1 MSFVSD
7 LKTNSSVTAYYM
19 VAKKD
24 LRQGKRGKYLTVVL
38 QDKTGSIDAKVW
50 DNAEALGKLFDEGD
64 VVNISGDVT
73 TYNGSLQLTVKKLE
87 KLDSGDFE
95 PAYFL
100 PSSIR
105 DSEDM
110 FSELTAI
117 IDSLDDEDIK
127 ALLREFFK
135 DDDIR
140 ERFKT
145 APAAMKM
152 HHDYIGGLIEHI
164 LSLCAISK
172 LVCSHY
178 KSVNYSMIIAGC
190 VLHDIGK
197 IYELTYDSAFNYS
210 DAGKLLGHITMEIE
224 IVEEKSR
231 LIKDFPNNK
240 LLQIKHML
248 LSHHGKYEFGSPK
261 LPMTLEALV
270 FSKLDDLDAKVFQID
285 RAIKESLNEHG
296 WTDKVYA
303 IENTAFFAPEKV
315 ESNTENKATATKETS
330 EVKKENTKEN
340 TKTKASDS
348 KSDEEPSLF

>member
-1 MSFVSD
+1 
-7 LKTNSSVTAYYM
+7 M

-24 LRQGKRGKYLTVVL
+24 LRQGKRGKYLTLTL

-50 DNAEALGKLFDEGD
+50 DNAEPVSKLFDEGD

-73 TYNGSLQLTVKKLE
+73 TYNGTLQLTVKKIE

-100 PSSIR
+100 PSAER
-105 DSEDM
+105 DSGEM
-110 FSELTAI
+110 FEELTSI
-117 IDSLDDEDIK
+117 IDSLEDEDIK
-127 ALLREFFK
+127 ALLKEFFK

-152 HHDYIGGLIEHI
+152 HHDYIGGLLEHV

-178 KSVNYSMIIAGC
+178 KSVDYSMIIAGC

-231 LIKDFPNNK
+231 LVKDFPKNK

-285 RAIKESLNEHG
+285 RAIKESLNDKG

-303 IENTAFFAPEKV
+303 IENTQFFAPEKIDGNV
-315 ESNTENKATATKETS
+315 GIKKETS
-330 EVKKENTKEN
+330 SELPKVKKETVKENTK
-340 TKTKASDS
+340 ASAS
-348 KSDEEPSLF
+348 SDEEPSLF